1 MKVYAKCFD
10 KNGKYM
16 NFLVNDKK
24 DIRKTSWDIE

>member
-16 NFLVNDKK
+16 NLLVNDKK
-24 DIRKTSWDIE
+24 NIRKTSWDIE

>member
-16 NFLVNDKK
+16 NLLVNDQKN
-24 DIRKTSWDIE
+24 IRKTS